1 MQKLQCFWNTF
12 YMSWLIRLLSKND
25 ERFLQLV
32 SYLKSFVS
40 RKKRIT
46 RTTERWKR
54 AIGMSVN
61 VPMYWFL
68 CTELQNLS
76 QIFSFMN
83 YRYELP
89 IGISDVLVKIST
101 IEKNTISM
109 NNSIVLNSRYNFFSI
124 TPLSFFGRL
133 ILRSLGKTF
142 QFEYLNR
149 KEWKYLAV
157 SKLKC

>member
-12 YMSWLIRLLSKND
+12 YMSWLIRLLSKNG

-32 SYLKSFVS
+32 SYVKSFVS

-101 IEKNTISM
+101 IEKN
-109 NNSIVLNSRYNFFSI
+109 NFYEQLN
-124 TPLSFFGRL
+124 G
-133 ILRSLGKTF
+133 
-142 QFEYLNR
+142 FEFAL
-149 KEWKYLAV
+149 
-157 SKLKC
+157 

>member
-1 MQKLQCFWNTF
+1 
-12 YMSWLIRLLSKND
+12 MSI
-25 ERFLQLV
+25 
-32 SYLKSFVS
+32 
-40 RKKRIT
+40 
-46 RTTERWKR
+46 
-54 AIGMSVN
+54 N
-61 VPMYWFL
+61 VPMYSFL
-68 CTELQNLS
+68 CMELQNLS

-101 IEKNTISM
+101 IEENTISM

-149 KEWKYLAV
+149 KE
-157 SKLKC
+157 